1 MDAVV
6 GRINDGVG
14 AEEVRE
20 EPALFLLSGFICRV
34 EVADKEPAGSAVAVD
49 LLEAHAVK
57 HEAHAAPGL
66 VEIVRQNHG
75 GGLAVSAVL
84 DAGTGRDG
92 LNLELL
98 REFLLSLGFSLGG
111 GIGIEF
117 SVDAK
122 REALEHFRF
131 HRRIRRTR
139 LPDSAFLIGARHHLN
154 HRAVRDVDVGRAV
167 VIALHAGAV
176 LILLARGVCKVDHL
190 ADRAA
195 DDVLRKLRF
204 IFGPFSFHVARLRVL
219 LANHE
224 TDGGPEVLHHSPELF
239 GRGIDA
245 QPPIGSF
252 LHHLR
257 ADGERN
263 NLEAV
268 GALGAVDSVCSRLFN
283 LSNTYSE
290 PRRRGNYILL
300 RLNRRLQTEST
311 APNAPT
317 ASEIVP
323 LTVRAKVMKEG
334 TDRWLRVNAA
344 PEQLWAVVQDFW
356 PSVGLVVREQ
366 NPKTGYMET
375 EWAENKAKL
384 PQDIIRRTIGK
395 VIDFAYSTGEQ
406 DQYRTRMERND
417 DGTTD
422 IYISHRSMVEVVTG
436 ADKESTVWQPGPTD
450 PTMEAEMLQRLAL
463 RIDAEFNPN
472 ASAEAEAE
480 AQKELAQ
487 QFKVEPV
494 ATRARIE
501 NGADGKAAAVVLTDN
516 FDQAWRRMG
525 LVLDR
530 MGFEQVDRDRTA
542 GWFLVRYLDPAYE
555 AAQKEKRGFFT
566 NLFSSDAVIDA
577 PNYRIHLSGE
587 GAETRVTVQGPDG
600 GEDATG
606 VAPNILGLL
615 AEQLR

>member
-1 MDAVV
+1 MSMRAF
-6 GRINDGVG
+6 RLAAAAAAI
-14 AEEVRE
+14 AS
-20 EPALFLLSGFICRV
+20 LSGCTFLGIDFND
-34 EVADKEPAGSAVAVD
+34 DKVQYESSNSRANLEIPPDLTPIQNDNRFQVPAR
-49 LLEAHAVK
+49 
-57 HEAHAAPGL
+57 PG
-66 VEIVRQNHG
+66 V
-75 GGLAVSAVL
+75 VSAN
-84 DAGTGRDG
+84 A
-92 LNLELL
+92 
-98 REFLLSLGFSLGG
+98 
-111 GIGIEF
+111 
-117 SVDAK
+117 
-122 REALEHFRF
+122 EAEK
-131 HRRIRRTR
+131 
-139 LPDSAFLIGARHHLN
+139 ARQ
-154 HRAVRDVDVGRAV
+154 
-167 VIALHAGAV
+167 
-176 LILLARGVCKVDHL
+176 
-190 ADRAA
+190 AA
-195 DDVLRKLRF
+195 D
-204 IFGPFSFHVARLRVL
+204 
-219 LANHE
+219 ANE
-224 TDGGPEVLHHSPELF
+224 
-239 GRGIDA
+239 
-245 QPPIGSF
+245 
-252 LHHLR
+252 
-257 ADGERN
+257 
-263 NLEAV
+263 
-268 GALGAVDSVCSRLFN
+268 
-283 LSNTYSE
+283 
-290 PRRRGNYILL
+290 
-300 RLNRRLQTEST
+300 
-311 APNAPT
+311 PT
-317 ASEIVP
+317 ASKIVP

-487 QFKVEPV
+487 Q
-494 ATRARIE
+494 
-501 NGADGKAAAVVLTDN
+501 LTDN

>member
-1 MDAVV
+1 MSMRAF
-6 GRINDGVG
+6 RLAAAAAAI
-14 AEEVRE
+14 AS
-20 EPALFLLSGFICRV
+20 LSGCTFLGIDFND
-34 EVADKEPAGSAVAVD
+34 DKVQYESSNSRANLEIPPDLTPIQNDNRFQVPAR
-49 LLEAHAVK
+49 
-57 HEAHAAPGL
+57 PG
-66 VEIVRQNHG
+66 V
-75 GGLAVSAVL
+75 VSAN
-84 DAGTGRDG
+84 A
-92 LNLELL
+92 
-98 REFLLSLGFSLGG
+98 
-111 GIGIEF
+111 
-117 SVDAK
+117 
-122 REALEHFRF
+122 EAEK
-131 HRRIRRTR
+131 
-139 LPDSAFLIGARHHLN
+139 ARQ
-154 HRAVRDVDVGRAV
+154 
-167 VIALHAGAV
+167 
-176 LILLARGVCKVDHL
+176 
-190 ADRAA
+190 AA
-195 DDVLRKLRF
+195 D
-204 IFGPFSFHVARLRVL
+204 
-219 LANHE
+219 ANE
-224 TDGGPEVLHHSPELF
+224 
-239 GRGIDA
+239 
-245 QPPIGSF
+245 
-252 LHHLR
+252 
-257 ADGERN
+257 
-263 NLEAV
+263 
-268 GALGAVDSVCSRLFN
+268 
-283 LSNTYSE
+283 
-290 PRRRGNYILL
+290 
-300 RLNRRLQTEST
+300 
-311 APNAPT
+311 PT
-317 ASEIVP
+317 ASKIVP

-566 NLFSSDAVIDA
+566 DLFSSDAVIDA

>member
-1 MDAVV
+1 MSMRAF
-6 GRINDGVG
+6 RLAAAAAAI
-14 AEEVRE
+14 AS
-20 EPALFLLSGFICRV
+20 LSGCTFLGIDFND
-34 EVADKEPAGSAVAVD
+34 DKVQYESSNSRANLEIPPDLTPIQNDNRFQVPAR
-49 LLEAHAVK
+49 
-57 HEAHAAPGL
+57 PG
-66 VEIVRQNHG
+66 V
-75 GGLAVSAVL
+75 VSAN
-84 DAGTGRDG
+84 A
-92 LNLELL
+92 
-98 REFLLSLGFSLGG
+98 
-111 GIGIEF
+111 
-117 SVDAK
+117 
-122 REALEHFRF
+122 EAE
-131 HRRIRRTR
+131 
-139 LPDSAFLIGARHHLN
+139 
-154 HRAVRDVDVGRAV
+154 
-167 VIALHAGAV
+167 
-176 LILLARGVCKVDHL
+176 K
-190 ADRAA
+190 
-195 DDVLRKLRF
+195 
-204 IFGPFSFHVARLRVL
+204 
-219 LANHE
+219 
-224 TDGGPEVLHHSPELF
+224 
-239 GRGIDA
+239 
-245 QPPIGSF
+245 
-252 LHHLR
+252 
-257 ADGERN
+257 
-263 NLEAV
+263 
-268 GALGAVDSVCSRLFN
+268 
-283 LSNTYSE
+283 
-290 PRRRGNYILL
+290 
-300 RLNRRLQTEST
+300 
-311 APNAPT
+311 APT
-317 ASEIVP
+317 ASKIVP

-344 PEQLWAVVQDFW
+344 PEQLWSVVQDFW